1 MNKSQKSKV
10 ESPRSKV
17 CALAVCAVAAVA
29 TIPLRALAE
38 LPDDYLDY
46 VESSGSQYIDTG
58 VAAKSGTR
66 MVAEMEWVSKPSVQS
81 TFCGASDGSTYVVT
95 PYTSAGESH
104 QVGYAKNSQYQV
116 GGSGKPNPDIRFRV
130 ETTFEIGSQTFNVR
144 ALDGSGYNATRTYND
159 SAIVDLGYP
168 LYIFARNDAGTA
180 NQYSSAR
187 IFSLML
193 WQKDGNG
200 DWQLVRHFLPCRKD
214 GRAALY
220 DKVNE
225 TIHYPQ
231 GGDLVASSILPR
243 PTAFVE
249 WVQSD
254 GADGDRQ
261 LYIDTGVPAKAGVG
275 MVADMEWV
283 TKPTTNF
290 FCGATGDDGAR
301 FWLYYAEPNG
311 GVGNATHKFGYN
323 SWRMQISGGGNSP
336 TVGVRYRIDSFLA
349 RSPVGAAISNQV
361 LSVQSLTGAAY
372 HGSREWNDAAEI
384 DTQRSLYLFAN
395 NCAGAAGSNICAR
408 LYSLV
413 LTNELGVV
421 RDFIPCVADNG
432 KAGLYDTVSE
442 RIFFP
447 QAAADGATAEFSLA
461 TEVGAVTN
469 HPATTKWPI
478 ERPEWI
484 EANGTNDY
492 VNLGII
498 GQDGMRMAAEM
509 EWSFIPASAATFC
522 GSATNSSA
530 GLFTTYRVT
539 PDFHRIGY
547 YNGSSTLGGA
557 SCAPVAEVRYR
568 VETSLKNGEQI
579 ISVAKFE
586 NGVWSPVGNGTR
598 TVDLSFPAG
607 YADLGIPLYLFAR
620 NLNGV
625 ADEFAPARLYSFK
638 LWQGDSLVRDLA
650 PVFDPADNSPALFD
664 KVEKRYYHNDGGY
677 RLTAGGATTA
687 FPGAASFWIMK

>member
-17 CALAVCAVAAVA
+17 CALAICAVAAVA
-29 TIPLRALAE
+29 VLPFRALAE

-46 VESSGSQYIDTG
+46 VESTGTQWIDTG
-58 VAAKSGTR
+58 VNGKSGTR
-66 MVAEMEWVSKPSVQS
+66 MVAEMEWVLKPSVQS
-81 TFCGASDGSTYVVT
+81 TFCGASDGGKYVT
-95 PYTSAGESH
+95 PYTSAGSH
-104 QVGYAKNSQYQV
+104 QVGYASLSQYQIQD
-116 GGSGKPNPDIRFRV
+116 GSKSNPDIRFRV
-130 ETTFEIGSQTFNVR
+130 ETTLEAGSQAINVR
-144 ALDGSGYNATRTYND
+144 ALDGSGYNGTRTYND
-159 SAIVDLGYP
+159 AATVDLGIP
-168 LYIFARNDAGTA
+168 LYLFARNDSGTA

-187 IFSLML
+187 IFSVMF
-193 WQKDGNG
+193 WQKDDNG
-200 DWQLVRHFLPCRKD
+200 DWQLVSHLLPCRKNN
-214 GRAALY
+214 RAALY
-220 DKVNE
+220 DKENG
-225 TIHYPQ
+225 TILFPQ
-231 GGDLVASSILPR
+231 GGELVAGSVLPR
-243 PTAFVE
+243 PKDFVE

-275 MVADMEWV
+275 MVAEMEWI

-290 FCGATGDDGAR
+290 FCGATGNDGAR
-301 FWLYYAEPNG
+301 FWLYYAEPNN

-323 SWRMQISGGGNSP
+323 NWRMQIGGGGNSP

-384 DTQRSLYLFAN
+384 DTQQSLYLFAN

-413 LTNELGVV
+413 LTNELGVL

-432 KAGLYDTVSE
+432 KAGLYDRVSE
-442 RIFFP
+442 RVFFP
-447 QAAADGATAEFSLA
+447 QAAAEGATAEFSLA

-469 HPATTKWPI
+469 RPATTKWPLR
-478 ERPEWI
+478 RPEWI

-492 VNLGII
+492 VNLGVI
-498 GQDGMRMAAEM
+498 GQDGMRMAAEV
-509 EWSFIPASAATFC
+509 EWNAIPAAATFC
-522 GSATNSSA
+522 GSATNSSS
-530 GLFTTYRVT
+530 GLFTFYRVT

-557 SCAPVAEVRYR
+557 SCAPVAGVRYR
-568 VETSLKNGEQI
+568 VEISLANGEQVI
-579 ISVAKFE
+579 TVARHE
-586 NGVWSPVGNGTR
+586 SGAWGPVGQGTR
-598 TVDLSFPAG
+598 TVNLAFPAG
-607 YADLGIPLYLFAR
+607 HSDLGLPLYLFAR
-620 NLNGV
+620 NLNGKP
-625 ADEFAPARLYSFK
+625 DEFAPARLYSFK

-687 FPGAASFWIMK
+687 FPGAATFWIMK

>member
-29 TIPLRALAE
+29 TLPIRALAE
-38 LPDDYLDY
+38 LPDAYLDY
-46 VESSGSQYIDTG
+46 VQSTGTQWIDSGVNG
-58 VAAKSGTR
+58 KSGTR
-66 MVAEMEWVSKPSVQS
+66 MVAEMEWVLKPSVQS

-130 ETTFEIGSQTFNVR
+130 ETTLEIGSQTFNVR

-193 WQKDGNG
+193 WQKNGNG
-200 DWQLVRHFLPCRKD
+200 DWQLARHFLPCRKD

-220 DKVNE
+220 DKENE
-225 TIHYPQ
+225 TIYFPE
-231 GGDLVASSILPR
+231 GGDLDAGSVLPR
-243 PTAFVE
+243 PAELVE

-254 GADGDRQ
+254 GAGGDRQ
-261 LYIDTGVPAKAGVG
+261 LYIDSGIPAKAGTG
-275 MVADMEWV
+275 MTAEMKWPE
-283 TKPTTNF
+283 KPSSASV
-290 FCGATGDDGAR
+290 FCGAMSAGSKYFT
-301 FWLYYAEPNG
+301 LYTSAG
-311 GVGNATHKFGYN
+311 THQMGYD
-323 SWRMQISGGGNSP
+323 SWSAAQINGGGNAVNP
-336 TVGVRYRIDSFLA
+336 GVRYLVASHLA
-349 RSPVGAAISNQV
+349 AADQYLNVKALDGSGYDGTRTYN
-361 LSVQSLTGAAY
+361 TAAT
-372 HGSREWNDAAEI
+372 NDTAQ
-384 DTQRSLYLFAN
+384 TLYLFARN
-395 NCAGAAGSNICAR
+395 DAGTPNQFAAAR

-413 LTNELGVV
+413 LTNELGLV
-421 RDFIPCVADNG
+421 RDFIPCGADNG

-442 RIFFP
+442 RVFFP
-447 QAAADGATAEFSLA
+447 QAAVAGATAAFSLA

-469 HPATTKWPI
+469 IAATTKWPQT
-478 ERPEWI
+478 RPEWI

-557 SCAPVAEVRYR
+557 SCAPVAGVRYR

-620 NLNGV
+620 NLNGKP
-625 ADEFAPARLYSFK
+625 DEFAPARLYSFK

-664 KVEKRYYHNDGGY
+664 KVEKKYFFNDGGY
-677 RLTAGGATTA
+677 RLTSGGEISS
-687 FPGAASFWIMK
+687 FPGAATFWIMK